1 MRVRSGCALVW
12 LGLAGC
18 GALPDEGVETREVTA
33 QACPAGVASRVK
45 VVVPPGSGASV
56 NGPYPESLVDVQGA
70 LYFATNLFDGSAV
83 LWRSNG
89 TEAGTVQVKSFPPA
103 SVGVPRMTSLVPV
116 GKKVFFQFD
125 DPGTGQELWISDGT
139 GAGTHLVKDV
149 TPGPQG
155 TRFAFTAAQNGRL
168 TFIREWAFA
177 PGNPQVEV
185 WRSDG
190 TAAGTVQVVNFGTLG
205 KLVSPS
211 MLGSTLLFF
220 LETPGTGTSLW
231 RTDGTA
237 AGTLHLGN
245 FGPLATPPYTSFE
258 VGNARLFFV
267 NTPGQGT
274 HLWRTDGTPAGTSWV
289 KKLDA
294 DAVLIPQTGFAGN
307 LGLFLLSDGPN
318 TEVWKTDGTP
328 GGTVRLETF
337 GKFVQLLGA
346 LNTSVYLYSVDSNTK
361 RLRIESVSLAGGGKA
376 SVTTLPNPYADQE
389 GAYPSVQRTA
399 TSGGKLYFS
408 VAIGTSGPA
417 PREVSL
423 WASNG
428 TGAGTVQLSH
438 TLSTSDEYASPLFP
452 TGTGP
457 VLFVASKSGSGI
469 EPWFTQ
475 GSAAT
480 TGQLAEIR
488 PGAGSSNPDGF
499 TRIGNRIYF
508 RAADDT
514 NSFQLWSMPASFS
527 CPAGLAEAK

>member
-1 MRVRSGCALVW
+1 M
-12 LGLAGC
+12 
-18 GALPDEGVETREVTA
+18 
-33 QACPAGVASRVK
+33 ASRVK
-45 VVVPPGSGASV
+45 VVVPPGSGSSV
-56 NGPYPESLVDVQGA
+56 NGPYPESLVDVQGT
-70 LYFATNLFDGSAV
+70 LYFATTLVDRSAV

-89 TEAGTVQVKSFPPA
+89 TEAGTVPVKSFPPA
-103 SVGVPRMTSLVPV
+103 AVGDPRMTGLVPV
-116 GKKVFFQFD
+116 GNKVFFRLE
-125 DPGTGQELWISDGT
+125 DPGTGRELWISDGT

-149 TPGPQG
+149 TPGPEG
-155 TRFAFTAAQNGRL
+155 TRFAFTAAQSGQL

-185 WRSDG
+185 WRSNG
-190 TAAGTVQVVNFGTLG
+190 TAAGTVQVANFGTLG
-205 KLVSPS
+205 KLHSPS
-211 MLGSTLLFF
+211 MLGNTLLFF
-220 LETPGTGTSLW
+220 LETPDTGTSLW
-231 RTDGTA
+231 RLDGTE
-237 AGTLHLGN
+237 AGPLHLGT
-245 FGPLATPPYTSFE
+245 FGPLATDRYTSFE

-274 HLWRTDGTPAGTSWV
+274 DLWRTDGTPAGTSWV

-294 DAVLIPQTGFAGN
+294 QAVPITQTGFAGN
-307 LGLFLLSDGPN
+307 LGLFLLMDGPN

-346 LNTSVYLYSVDSNTK
+346 LNTSVYLYSMDPSTK
-361 RLRIESVSLAGGGKA
+361 RLRIESVSLAGGGKT

-389 GAYPSVQRTA
+389 DAYPGVQRIA

-428 TGAGTVQLSH
+428 TAAGTVQLSH

-457 VLFVASKSGSGI
+457 VIFVASKSGSGI

-488 PGAGSSNPDGF
+488 PGVGSSNPDGF

>member
-1 MRVRSGCALVW
+1 MRARSGFALVW

-18 GALPDEGVETREVTA
+18 GVLPGETVETGEVAA
-33 QACPAGVASRVK
+33 QACPPGVASRVK
-45 VVVPPGSGASV
+45 VVIPPGSGASV
-56 NGPYPESLVDVQGA
+56 NGPYPESLADVQGQ
-70 LYFATNLFDGSAV
+70 LYFATNLFDGSAT
-83 LWRSNG
+83 LWRSDG
-89 TEAGTVQVKSFPPA
+89 TEAGTLQVKAFPPA

-116 GKKVFFQFD
+116 GNKVFFQFD

-139 GAGTHLVKDV
+139 SAGTHLVKDV
-149 TPGPQG
+149 TPGPTG

-168 TFIREWAFA
+168 IFIREWAFA

-190 TAAGTVQVVNFGTLG
+190 TSAGTVQVANFGTLG
-205 KLVSPS
+205 RLVAPT
-211 MLGSTLLFF
+211 MLGNTLLFF
-220 LETPGTGTSLW
+220 LDTPGAGTSLW
-231 RTDGTA
+231 RSDGTPAGTVHLGDFGSLSTDG
-237 AGTLHLGN
+237 
-245 FGPLATPPYTSFE
+245 YTSLT
-258 VGNARLFFV
+258 VGNALLFFV
-267 NTPGQGT
+267 VTPGHGT
-274 HLWRTDGTPAGTSWV
+274 ELWRTDGTPAGTAWV

-294 DAVLIPQTGFAGN
+294 QAVPITQTGSAGS
-307 LGLFLLSDGPN
+307 LGLFLLRDGPN
-318 TEVWKTDGTP
+318 TEVWKTDGTT
-328 GGTVRLETF
+328 GGTVRLEAF

-346 LNTSVYLYSVDSNTK
+346 LNTSVYLYSMDPSTK
-361 RLRIESVSLAGGGKA
+361 RLRIESVSLGGGGKT
-376 SVTTLPNPYADQE
+376 SVTTLPNPYADQAN
-389 GAYPSVQRTA
+389 AYPSVQRTA

-408 VAIGTSGPA
+408 VAIGSSGPA

-428 TGAGTVQLSH
+428 SAAGTVQLSR

-475 GSAAT
+475 GSVAT

-499 TRIGNRIYF
+499 TRLGNRIYF

-514 NSFQLWSMPASFS
+514 NSFQLWSMPATFS